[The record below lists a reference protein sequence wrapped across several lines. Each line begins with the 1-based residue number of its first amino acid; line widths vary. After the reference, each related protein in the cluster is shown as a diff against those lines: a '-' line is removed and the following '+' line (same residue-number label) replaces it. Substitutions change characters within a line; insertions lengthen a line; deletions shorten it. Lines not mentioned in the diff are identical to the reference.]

1 MKMWSKKKKPSA
13 ISAACAAGQEL
24 SLHKLL
30 RKTLYKLA
38 SDGRTDRVGVWLEA
52 ADTERAEASTSP
64 GTGAFRG
71 IVWDRQFQNIPVEWQ
86 RLSAEPPLPHE
97 ALAAG
102 ESVEQRLDHDAL
114 PIIGPLLEL
123 QRAMWVP
130 VKRRG
135 RLRGILLAGSR
146 HKYGKLPAEALESA
160 ASELALA
167 IELEEEQQLA
177 RDSQVDL
184 LLARKTLG
192 SLTRSEKPDLMLAAL
207 VDDCIARPRC
217 DGGMAIRFA
226 AIGCLQKERG
236 NLTNSPPIFP
246 WKNGDPLWINSLESN
261 AAAPTWRRAMETR
274 RLTIGEDSTVTS
286 RNDEVARIV
295 AIPLEAEKKL
305 TGVFVVGLARAA
317 TSPAS
322 MARLEARASFATA
335 ALEAWNRNQEAAR
348 QSLSRKDGADS
359 TEEVT
364 FLDARDIAGASAGT
378 MLAPNTAEVT
388 ERNTASA
395 DGDVRAETEL
405 KSILHWLDE
414 GVILF
419 DAQDNVRALNA
430 RFIQLAG
437 LDSSNTAEFPTLDAL
452 ISKLSASVA
461 DPWSFAQRW
470 RNLARGIDGG
480 IREELEF
487 LRPSARIVQRL
498 SRPILDPSGRRLGR
512 VEIYRDLTVRRGFQS
527 KLLHTEKLAALG
539 QLITGVA
546 HELNNPLTS
555 ILGYSQR
562 LLQKERTAGSDREVR
577 HIFQEAERA
586 TAILRQLLLDA
597 HETKME
603 MRTVAIN
610 QVVLQAIEVQQ
621 PSLAQERIRLETDL
635 DPSWPLVHGDAGQLQ
650 QVLMNLMGNAR
661 QALDHTGKSGNIRVR
676 TKQIGDQRVLLEVAD
691 DGPGIPAETLGRI
704 FDPFFT
710 TKPAGVGTGLGLAIV
725 LGIVREH
732 GGHVNVASPPNGGA
746 IFSIA
751 LRAANSVSRTTSP
764 LSANRTP
771 VTSKTWPANAAGPR
785 LAPALELSRNLCYD
799 GHRILVVEDEP
810 TVARL
815 IADVLEDEGFQVD
828 VQLDGREALHQA
840 HRETYDLVI
849 CDMKM
854 PGLDGQHFYQALVQ
868 SGNPLSKRFLFVTG
882 DVVAQHTQ
890 QFLEHHRLPHVAK
903 PFRMEELK
911 DCVRGLLSRD
921 FSGESQ
927 TREARNNG

>member
-1 MKMWSKKKKPSA
+1 MKMWSKKTDAVAITGACVTSEEPSR
-13 ISAACAAGQEL
+13 QQ
-24 SLHKLL
+24 LL
-30 RKTLYKLA
+30 RKTLCKLA

-52 ADTERAEASTSP
+52 ADTEGAETSTSP
-64 GTGAFRG
+64 DTGAFRG
-71 IVWDRQFQNIPVEWQ
+71 IVWDRQSQNIPPEWQ

-146 HKYGKLPAEALESA
+146 RKYGKLPAEALESA
-160 ASELALA
+160 ASELSLA
-167 IELEEEQQLA
+167 IELEEEQRLA

-184 LLARKTLG
+184 LLARRTLESLVG
-192 SLTRSEKPDLMLAAL
+192 SENPDLILAAL
-207 VDDCIARPRC
+207 LDECIARPLC
-217 DGGMAIRFA
+217 DGGMAVSFA
-226 AIGCLQKERG
+226 AIGGLQEERG
-236 NLTNSPPIFP
+236 HPPKLPQTIFP
-246 WKNGDPLWINSLESN
+246 WANGDALWICGLASN
-261 AAAPTWRRAMETR
+261 AAAAIWRRAMETR
-274 RLTIGEDSTVTS
+274 RLTSEDLPATS
-286 RNDEVARIV
+286 RHDEVVRIV
-295 AIPLEAEKKL
+295 AIPLEAAKKL
-305 TGVFVVGLARAA
+305 LGVFVIRLAADA
-317 TSPAS
+317 TSPANLE
-322 MARLEARASFATA
+322 RLELRACLAAA
-335 ALEAWNRNQEAAR
+335 ALEARNRSQDAA
-348 QSLSRKDGADS
+348 QQIDKVAAASSADD
-359 TEEVT
+359 T
-364 FLDARDIAGASAGT
+364 FLDAKGIAAVTAGERLPFDTRGATAIESAR
-378 MLAPNTAEVT
+378 T
-388 ERNTASA
+388 EYDS
-395 DGDVRAETEL
+395 RAETEL
-405 KSILHWLDE
+405 KSILQWLDE
-414 GVILF
+414 GVVLF
-419 DAQDNVRALNA
+419 DAQENVRALNS
-430 RFIQLAG
+430 RFLQVAG
-437 LDSSNTAEFPTLDAL
+437 LDSSEASQLATLDDL
-452 ISKLSASVA
+452 ISKLSPSVS

-487 LRPSARIVQRL
+487 LRPSARIVQRF
-498 SRPILDPSGRRLGR
+498 SRPILDPAGRKLGR
-512 VEIYRDLTVRRGFQS
+512 VEIYRDLTTRRGFQS
-527 KLLHTEKLAALG
+527 TLLHTEKLAALG
-539 QLITGVA
+539 QLISGVA

-562 LLQKERTAGSDREVR
+562 LLQKEHNVGSDREVR
-577 HIFQEAERA
+577 HIFDEAERA
-586 TAILRQLLLDA
+586 TAILRQLLWNA

-621 PSLAQERIRLETDL
+621 ASLAQERIRLEMDL
-635 DPSWPLVHGDAGQLQ
+635 DASWPLVHGDAGQLQ

-661 QALDHTGKSGNIRVR
+661 QALDHTGKSGTIRVR

-732 GGHVNVASPPNGGA
+732 GGHINVASPPNGGA

-751 LRAANSVSRTTSP
+751 LRSASSVSRTAN
-764 LSANRTP
+764 LLNANRTP
-771 VTSKTWPANAAGPR
+771 VRSKTWSEKSSGPR
-785 LAPALELSRNLCYD
+785 LAASRTLPHGN
-799 GHRILVVEDEP
+799 RILVVEDEP

-828 VQLDGREALHQA
+828 VQLDGREALQQA
-840 HRETYDLVI
+840 DRETYDLVI

-868 SGNPLSKRFLFVTG
+868 AGNPLSKRFLFVTG

-890 QFLEHHRLPHVAK
+890 QFLEHHQLPHVAK
-903 PFRMEELK
+903 PFRMEALK
-911 DCVRGLLSRD
+911 DSVRGLLNRD
-921 FSGESQ
+921 VAGESK
-927 TREARNNG
+927 TREARNHG

>member
-1 MKMWSKKKKPSA
+1 MKMWSKKTNTSA

-24 SLHKLL
+24 SREKLL

-38 SDGRTDRVGVWLEA
+38 SHSSTDRVGVWLDA
-52 ADTERAEASTSP
+52 PDTEGIETSIGP
-64 GTGAFRG
+64 GTEPFRG
-71 IVWDRQFQNIPVEWQ
+71 IVWDRQSQNIPLEWQ

-102 ESVEQRLDHDAL
+102 ESVDQRLDHGAL

-146 HKYGKLPAEALESA
+146 RKHGKLPAEALESA

-177 RDSQVDL
+177 RDNQVDL
-184 LLARKTLG
+184 LLARKTLD
-192 SLTRSEKPDLMLAAL
+192 SLTGSEKPGLILAAL

-217 DGGMAIRFA
+217 DGGLGIRFA
-226 AIGCLQKERG
+226 AIGCLQKQPG
-236 NLTNSPPIFP
+236 DSTASSPSFP
-246 WKNGDPLWINSLESN
+246 WKNGDAVWINALGSNPCAAIWSN
-261 AAAPTWRRAMETR
+261 AIETR
-274 RLTIGEDSTVTS
+274 RLSSSEGSAATS
-286 RNDEVARIV
+286 RSDEVARIV
-295 AIPLEAEKKL
+295 AIPLEAQKKL
-305 TGVFVVGLARAA
+305 IGVFLVGLDPAA
-317 TSPAS
+317 TSQS
-322 MARLEARASFATA
+322 SLARLEVRASLAAA
-335 ALEAWNRNQEAAR
+335 ALEAWNRDQEGALQRLCA
-348 QSLSRKDGADS
+348 KDVA
-359 TEEVT
+359 E
-364 FLDARDIAGASAGT
+364 SAGVIT
-378 MLAPNTAEVT
+378 APDLRGIASTSVGPRPLFNTPRVT
-388 ERNTASA
+388 ARESA
-395 DGDVRAETEL
+395 ADDGFRAETEL
-405 KSILHWLDE
+405 KSILQWLDE

-419 DAQDNVRALNA
+419 DAQENVRALNS
-430 RFIQLAG
+430 RFLQVAG
-437 LDSSNTAEFPTLDAL
+437 LDSSDAAKLSTLDDL
-452 ISKLSASVA
+452 ISKLSTSVA
-461 DPWSFAQRW
+461 DPGSFAQRW

-498 SRPILDPSGRRLGR
+498 SRPILGPGGQRLGR
-512 VEIYRDLTVRRGFQS
+512 VEIYRDLTTRRGFQS

-539 QLITGVA
+539 QVISGVA

-562 LLQKERTAGSDREVR
+562 LLQKEHTAGSDREVR
-577 HIFQEAERA
+577 HIFEEAERA
-586 TAILRQLLLDA
+586 TAILRQLLWNA

-621 PSLAQERIRLETDL
+621 ASLAQERIRLEMDL
-635 DPSWPLVHGDAGQLQ
+635 DTSWPLVHGDAGQLQ

-661 QALDHTGKSGNIRVR
+661 QALNHTGKSGSIRVR

-691 DGPGIPAETLGRI
+691 DGPGIPEETLGRI

-751 LRAANSVSRTTSP
+751 LRAAGSVSRTTN
-764 LSANRTP
+764 LLNVNRT
-771 VTSKTWPANAAGPR
+771 TLISKSWPGDAADPR
-785 LAPALELSRNLCYD
+785 LVPSRTLHHGC
-799 GHRILVVEDEP
+799 RILVVEDEP

-828 VQLDGREALHQA
+828 VQLDGREALQQA
-840 HRETYDLVI
+840 DRETYDLVI

-868 SGNPLSKRFLFVTG
+868 AGNPLSKRFLFVTG

-890 QFLEHHRLPHVAK
+890 QFLERHQLPHVAK

-911 DCVRGLLSRD
+911 DSVRRLLSRD
-921 FSGESQ
+921 FSGESR
-927 TREARNNG
+927 TREARTNG

>member
-1 MKMWSKKKKPSA
+1 MWSKKTHTSA

-24 SLHKLL
+24 SREKLL

-38 SDGRTDRVGVWLEA
+38 SDSSTDRIGVWLDA
-52 ADTERAEASTSP
+52 PDTEGMETSIGP
-64 GTGAFRG
+64 GTEPFRG
-71 IVWDRQFQNIPVEWQ
+71 IVWDRQSQNIPLEWQ

-97 ALAAG
+97 ALSAG
-102 ESVEQRLDHDAL
+102 ESVDQRLDHGAL

-146 HKYGKLPAEALESA
+146 RKHGKLPAEALESA

-177 RDSQVDL
+177 RDNQVDL
-184 LLARKTLG
+184 LLARKTLD
-192 SLTRSEKPDLMLAAL
+192 SLIGSEKPGLILAVL
-207 VDDCIARPRC
+207 VDDCVARPRC
-217 DGGMAIRFA
+217 DGGLAIRFA
-226 AIGCLQKERG
+226 AIGCLQKKPG
-236 NLTNSPPIFP
+236 DSTASSPSFP
-246 WKNGDPLWINSLESN
+246 WKNGDAVWINALGSNPCAAIWSN
-261 AAAPTWRRAMETR
+261 AIETR
-274 RLTIGEDSTVTS
+274 RLSSSGGSAATS
-286 RNDEVARIV
+286 RSDEVARIV
-295 AIPLEAEKKL
+295 AIPLEAQKKL
-305 TGVFVVGLARAA
+305 IGVFVVGLAPAA
-317 TSPAS
+317 NSQS
-322 MARLEARASFATA
+322 SLARLEVRASLATA
-335 ALEAWNRNQEAAR
+335 ALEAWNRDQESALQRRCA
-348 QSLSRKDGADS
+348 KED
-359 TEEVT
+359 TE
-364 FLDARDIAGASAGT
+364 SAGMVT
-378 MLAPNTAEVT
+378 SSLDPRGSASDSVGPRPLFNTSRVT
-388 ERNTASA
+388 ARESAA
-395 DGDVRAETEL
+395 DGGSRAETEL
-405 KSILHWLDE
+405 KSILQWLDE

-419 DAQDNVRALNA
+419 DAQENVRALNS
-430 RFIQLAG
+430 RFLQVAG
-437 LDSSNTAEFPTLDAL
+437 LDSSDAAKLPTLDDL
-452 ISKLSASVA
+452 ISKLSPSVA

-498 SRPILDPSGRRLGR
+498 SRPILGPGGQRLGR
-512 VEIYRDLTVRRGFQS
+512 VEIYRDLTTRRGFQS

-539 QLITGVA
+539 QVISGVA

-562 LLQKERTAGSDREVR
+562 LLQKEHTAGRDREVR
-577 HIFQEAERA
+577 HIFEEAERA
-586 TAILRQLLLDA
+586 TAILRQLLWNA

-621 PSLAQERIRLETDL
+621 ASLAQERIHLEMDL
-635 DPSWPLVHGDAGQLQ
+635 DASWPLVHGDAGQLQ

-661 QALDHTGKSGNIRVR
+661 QALNLTGKSGSIRVR

-691 DGPGIPAETLGRI
+691 DGPGIPEETLGRI

-751 LRAANSVSRTTSP
+751 LRAAGSVSRTTN
-764 LSANRTP
+764 LLNVNTTT
-771 VTSKTWPANAAGPR
+771 VISKSWTGGAADPR
-785 LAPALELSRNLCYD
+785 LAASRNLHHGC
-799 GHRILVVEDEP
+799 RILVVEDEP

-828 VQLDGREALHQA
+828 VQLDGREALQQA
-840 HRETYDLVI
+840 DRERYDLVI

-868 SGNPLSKRFLFVTG
+868 AGNPLSKRFLFVTG

-890 QFLEHHRLPHVAK
+890 QFLEHHQLPHVAK

-911 DCVRGLLSRD
+911 DSVRRLLSRD
-921 FSGESQ
+921 FSSESR
-927 TREARNNG
+927 TREAGTHG

>member
-1 MKMWSKKKKPSA
+1 MKMWSKKTHTSA

-24 SLHKLL
+24 SREKLL

-38 SDGRTDRVGVWLEA
+38 SDSSTDRIGVWLDA
-52 ADTERAEASTSP
+52 PDTEGMETSIGP
-64 GTGAFRG
+64 GTEPFRG
-71 IVWDRQFQNIPVEWQ
+71 IVWDRQSQNIPLEWQ

-97 ALAAG
+97 ALSAG
-102 ESVEQRLDHDAL
+102 ESVDQRLDHGAL

-146 HKYGKLPAEALESA
+146 RKHGKLPAEALESA

-177 RDSQVDL
+177 RDNQVDL
-184 LLARKTLG
+184 LLARKTLD
-192 SLTRSEKPDLMLAAL
+192 SLIGSEKPGLILAVL
-207 VDDCIARPRC
+207 VDDCVARPRC
-217 DGGMAIRFA
+217 DGGLAIRFA
-226 AIGCLQKERG
+226 AIGCLQKQPG
-236 NLTNSPPIFP
+236 DSTTSSPSFP
-246 WKNGDPLWINSLESN
+246 WKNGDAVWINALGSNPCAAIWSN
-261 AAAPTWRRAMETR
+261 AIETR
-274 RLTIGEDSTVTS
+274 RLSSSAGSAATS
-286 RNDEVARIV
+286 RSDEVACIV
-295 AIPLEAEKKL
+295 AIPLEAQKKL
-305 TGVFVVGLARAA
+305 IGVFVVGLAPAA
-317 TSPAS
+317 TSQS
-322 MARLEARASFATA
+322 SLARLEVRASLAVA
-335 ALEAWNRNQEAAR
+335 ALEAWNRDQE
-348 QSLSRKDGADS
+348 
-359 TEEVT
+359 
-364 FLDARDIAGASAGT
+364 SA
-378 MLAPNTAEVT
+378 LPRLCAKEVT
-388 ERNTASA
+388 ESAGMVTSLDLRGIASDSAGPRPLFNTPRVTARESA
-395 DGDVRAETEL
+395 ADDGSRAETEL
-405 KSILHWLDE
+405 KGILQWLDE

-419 DAQDNVRALNA
+419 DAQENVRALNS
-430 RFIQLAG
+430 RFLQVAG
-437 LDSSNTAEFPTLDAL
+437 LDSSDAAKLPTLEDL
-452 ISKLSASVA
+452 ISKLSPSFA
-461 DPWSFAQRW
+461 DP
-470 RNLARGIDGG
+470 G
-480 IREELEF
+480 
-487 LRPSARIVQRL
+487 RIVQRL
-498 SRPILDPSGRRLGR
+498 SRPILGPGGQRLGR
-512 VEIYRDLTVRRGFQS
+512 VEIYRDLTTRRVFQS

-539 QLITGVA
+539 QVISGVA

-562 LLQKERTAGSDREVR
+562 LLQKEHTAGRDREVR
-577 HIFQEAERA
+577 HIFEEAERA
-586 TAILRQLLLDA
+586 TAILRQLLWNA

-621 PSLAQERIRLETDL
+621 ASLAQERIHLEMDL
-635 DPSWPLVHGDAGQLQ
+635 DASWPLVHGDAGQLQ

-661 QALDHTGKSGNIRVR
+661 QALNHTGKSGSIRVR

-691 DGPGIPAETLGRI
+691 DGPGIPEETLGRI

-751 LRAANSVSRTTSP
+751 LRAAGSVSRTTN
-764 LSANRTP
+764 LLNVNTTT
-771 VTSKTWPANAAGPR
+771 VISKSWTGGAADPR
-785 LAPALELSRNLCYD
+785 LAASRTLHD
-799 GHRILVVEDEP
+799 GCRILVVEDEP

-828 VQLDGREALHQA
+828 VHLDGREALQQA
-840 HRETYDLVI
+840 DRETYDLVI

-868 SGNPLSKRFLFVTG
+868 AGNPLSKRFLFVTG

-890 QFLEHHRLPHVAK
+890 QFLEHHQLPHVAK

-911 DCVRGLLSRD
+911 DSVRRLLSRD
-921 FSGESQ
+921 FSSESR
-927 TREARNNG
+927 TREAGTHG